1 MVGDLFSSRHE
12 TLREL
17 CERMK
22 FSAGFLQWES
32 SRRPAVTS
40 LIAQHAMFEIRIS
53 SRGPRFASETNTQ
66 MKSGTRQ

>member
-40 LIAQHAMFEIRIS
+40 LIAQHAMFEIRNLE
-53 SRGPRFASETNTQ
+53 PRAALCFRNEYSDEVRT
-66 MKSGTRQ
+66 

>member
-1 MVGDLFSSRHE
+1 MYFHPGTE

-17 CERMK
+17 CERMRMK
-22 FSAGFLQWES
+22 FSAAFLQCEP

-53 SRGPRFASETNTQ
+53 SRALLPKRIL
-66 MKSGTRQ
+66 R